1 MLWGTPLFCQ
11 GLPPSPRTIHQYPMD
26 RYQREMKKVD
36 WHILET
42 LNDLCLWAGPVF
54 PMIGHF
60 YVSINRT
67 MGGGCRVG
75 AGHQCKKPKI
85 SHF

>member
-60 YVSINRT
+60 YVSINRA
-67 MGGGCRVG
+67 MGGACRVG
-75 AGHQCKKPKI
+75 RAGYKNPKN